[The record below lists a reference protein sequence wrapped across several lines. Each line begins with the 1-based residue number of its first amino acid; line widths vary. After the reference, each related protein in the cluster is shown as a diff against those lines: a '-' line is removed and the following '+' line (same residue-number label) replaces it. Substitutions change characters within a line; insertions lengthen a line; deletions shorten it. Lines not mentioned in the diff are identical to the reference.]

1 MKVLQTG
8 SVFKIYDNSLQTHD
22 LLPAVTYDIG
32 YSGDEGCYLVRRENI
47 VVSEK
52 SYGVQSYKCDKVL
65 ESFESFE
72 RSLGVIL
79 SGDKGIGK
87 SMFAKM
93 VCMRSIECGY
103 PVIVVDAVYPGI
115 ARFLESIH
123 QTCVVLFD
131 EFDKTYRS
139 QRENDD
145 QATLLSLFDGT
156 TGGKKLFIVT
166 CNELYGLNNFIINR
180 PGRFHYHFRFDYP
193 TTDDIKE
200 YLADNLDERYH
211 KQISAIV
218 DFSRRINLNYDCLRA
233 IAFEL
238 NRGATFSDAI
248 ADLNIMTTEEEEY
261 KVYLFFEN
269 GKSVHN
275 FRFSTNLYDYDGS
288 MTFIRFYDNDGK
300 FVLDAYFDKEEMKYD
315 AAKGKVIVPASGIKI
330 VENNEDDYDDEDD
343 EITPDGTP
351 RFRGSKVL
359 YMSFTK
365 RLPKNL
371 HYII

>member
-1 MKVLQTG
+1 M
-8 SVFKIYDNSLQTHD
+8 
-22 LLPAVTYDIG
+22 
-32 YSGDEGCYLVRRENI
+32 
-47 VVSEK
+47 
-52 SYGVQSYKCDKVL
+52 
-65 ESFESFE
+65 
-72 RSLGVIL
+72 
-79 SGDKGIGK
+79 
-87 SMFAKM
+87 
-93 VCMRSIECGY
+93 
-103 PVIVVDAVYPGI
+103 
-115 ARFLESIH
+115 
-123 QTCVVLFD
+123 
-131 EFDKTYRS
+131 
-139 QRENDD
+139 
-145 QATLLSLFDGT
+145 
-156 TGGKKLFIVT
+156 
-166 CNELYGLNNFIINR
+166 
-180 PGRFHYHFRFDYP
+180 
-193 TTDDIKE
+193 
-200 YLADNLDERYH
+200 
-211 KQISAIV
+211 
-218 DFSRRINLNYDCLRA
+218 NYDCLRA

>member
-32 YSGDEGCYLVRRENI
+32 YSRDEGCYLVRRENI

-211 KQISAIV
+211 KQISAVV